1 MKSKVL
7 KYSPILSWFETLSPS
22 KNHVPDWYKKIPTT
36 DSNPKRLPSMKT
48 AKSCVPFLDSF
59 LTGYIATTPA
69 DIAVELDTVTG
80 IPLLTWSDPTMSIV
94 EERPPDAIPTLP
106 IPDGFHN
113 NHFIWRTNMC
123 VQTPKGYSLL
133 IGHPLNRLDLPFFTL
148 SGVVD
153 ADGILTN
160 GNLPFLLRKG
170 FEGLI
175 PAGTPF
181 AQLIPIKREE
191 WKIQKDTSLVKV
203 SEDHGK
209 NAASRM
215 GYYKAKFWQKKKY
228 E

>member
-1 MKSKVL
+1 
-7 KYSPILSWFETLSPS
+7 
-22 KNHVPDWYKKIPTT
+22 
-36 DSNPKRLPSMKT
+36 
-48 AKSCVPFLDSF
+48 
-59 LTGYIATTPA
+59 
-69 DIAVELDTVTG
+69 
-80 IPLLTWSDPTMSIV
+80 
-94 EERPPDAIPTLP
+94 
-106 IPDGFHN
+106 
-113 NHFIWRTNMC
+113 MC

-133 IGHPLNRLDLPFFTL
+133 VGHPLNRLDLPFFTL

-153 ADGILTN
+153 ADGVLTD

-191 WKIQKDTSLVKV
+191 WKLQKDEGLVQV
-203 SEDHGK
+203 SSDNGK
-209 NAASRM
+209 MAASRM